1 MTRRVYGDYM
11 ALSQKTFQHI
21 QKLFVLGL
29 PIVGSNLAM
38 MLIGVTDIVMV
49 GWHSVE
55 ELAALILATTLF
67 FNIFIL
73 GSGVAFAV
81 MPMVSSAAAVGDDT
95 TVRRSTRMAL
105 WLSVIYGI
113 FALPIFYMSEII
125 FLALGQQPELAEYA
139 ADYMWILAP
148 AIIPSLW
155 ANVMRS
161 YLSAMEF
168 TKIIMLITCGVAI
181 LNVGFNHVLIF
192 GNYGF
197 PELGIQGA
205 AIASLL
211 VNILMAIIT
220 SIYAVYILPQHD
232 LFARFYRPDWGA
244 LIKVFKLGAPIGLSI
259 LAETG
264 LFSAASVMMGWIGV
278 IALASHG
285 IALQLASL
293 TFMAHLGLSH
303 AVTIRMGNAAGRKD
317 RYAMTEVTIAGAVIS
332 VCWSLLTIILFV
344 GFGAQLISLFLDAD
358 EAARDAIIAYG
369 IVLLWIAAL
378 FQLVDGGQVLA
389 IGLLRGV
396 QDTAIPMV
404 ITVIGYWG
412 VGVPIAY
419 FLGFYTPLAGSG
431 IWLGL
436 VAGLSFAAIGLSVRF
451 RRYLAN
457 YDAATA

>member
-1 MTRRVYGDYM
+1 MTISHS
-11 ALSQKTFQHI
+11 LI
-21 QKLFVLGL
+21 QNIRKLFALGL

-73 GSGVAFAV
+73 GSGVAFAL

-95 TVRRSTRMAL
+95 TVRRSTRMSL
-105 WLSVIYGI
+105 WLSMIYGVMS
-113 FALPIFYMSEII
+113 LPIFYMSEGI
-125 FLALGQQPELAEYA
+125 FLALGQQAELAAYA

-148 AIIPSLW
+148 AIIPALW

-161 YLSAMEF
+161 YLAAMEF
-168 TKIIMLITCGVAI
+168 TKVIMFITAGVAV
-181 LNVGFNHVLIF
+181 LNIGFNHVLIF

-211 VNILMAIIT
+211 VNILTAVIT
-220 SIYAVYILPQHD
+220 SIYAIVILPQHT
-232 LFARFYRPDWGA
+232 LFARFYRADWPA
-244 LIKVFKLGAPIGLSI
+244 LVKVFKLGMPIGLSM

-278 IALASHG
+278 IALAAHG

-303 AVTIRMGNAAGRKD
+303 AVTIRIGNAAGRQD
-317 RYAMTEVTIAGAVIS
+317 RDAMVDVTKAGVWIS
-332 VCWSLLTIILFV
+332 VLWSFFTIILFV
-344 GFGAQLISLFLDAD
+344 GLGPNLVSLFLDAD

-369 IVLLWIAAL
+369 VVLLWIAAL

-389 IGLLRGV
+389 IGLLRGI
-396 QDTAIPMV
+396 QDTAGPMV
-404 ITVIGYWG
+404 ITVFGYWG
-412 VGVPIAY
+412 VGIPTAY
-419 FLGFYTPLAGSG
+419 LLGFHTQLAGSG

-436 VAGLSFAAIGLSVRF
+436 VAGLSFAAIGLSMRF
-451 RRYLAN
+451 RGFLAT
-457 YDAATA
+457 YEAKP

>member
-1 MTRRVYGDYM
+1 MTISRS
-11 ALSQKTFQHI
+11 LI
-21 QKLFVLGL
+21 QNIRKLFALGL

-73 GSGVAFAV
+73 GSGVAFAL

-95 TVRRSTRMAL
+95 TVRRSTRMSL
-105 WLSVIYGI
+105 WLSMIYGVMS
-113 FALPIFYMSEII
+113 LPIFYMSEGI
-125 FLALGQQPELAEYA
+125 FLALGQQAELAAYA

-148 AIIPSLW
+148 AIIPALW

-161 YLSAMEF
+161 YLAAMEF
-168 TKIIMLITCGVAI
+168 TKVIMFITAGVAV
-181 LNVGFNHVLIF
+181 LNIGFNHVLIF

-211 VNILMAIIT
+211 VNILTAIIT
-220 SIYAVYILPQHD
+220 SIYAVMILPQHT
-232 LFARFYRPDWGA
+232 LFARFYRADWPA
-244 LIKVFKLGAPIGLSI
+244 LVKVFKLGMPIGLSM

-278 IALASHG
+278 IALAAHG

-303 AVTIRMGNAAGRKD
+303 AVTIRIGNAAGRQD
-317 RYAMTEVTIAGAVIS
+317 RDAMVDVTKAGVWIS
-332 VCWSLLTIILFV
+332 VLWSFFTIILFV
-344 GFGAQLISLFLDAD
+344 GLGPNLVSLFLDAD

-369 IVLLWIAAL
+369 VVLLWIAAL

-389 IGLLRGV
+389 IGLLRGI
-396 QDTAIPMV
+396 QDTAGPMV
-404 ITVIGYWG
+404 ITVFGYWG
-412 VGVPIAY
+412 VGIPTAY
-419 FLGFYTPLAGSG
+419 LLGFHTQLAGSG

-436 VAGLSFAAIGLSVRF
+436 VAGLSFAGIGLSMRF
-451 RRYLAN
+451 RGFLAT
-457 YDAATA
+457 YEAKP

>member
-1 MTRRVYGDYM
+1 MTISRS
-11 ALSQKTFQHI
+11 LI
-21 QKLFVLGL
+21 QNIRKLFSLGL

-55 ELAALILATTLF
+55 ELAALILAATLF

-73 GSGVAFAV
+73 GSGVAFAL

-95 TVRRSTRMAL
+95 TVRRSTRMSL
-105 WLSVIYGI
+105 WLSMIYGVMS
-113 FALPIFYMSEII
+113 LPIFYMSEGI
-125 FLALGQQPELAEYA
+125 FLALGQQAELAAYA

-148 AIIPSLW
+148 AIIPALW

-161 YLSAMEF
+161 YLAAMEF
-168 TKIIMLITCGVAI
+168 TKVIMFITAGVAV
-181 LNVGFNHVLIF
+181 LNIGFNHVLIF

-211 VNILMAIIT
+211 VNILTAVIT
-220 SIYAVYILPQHD
+220 SIYAIVILPQHT
-232 LFARFYRPDWGA
+232 LFARFYRADWPA
-244 LIKVFKLGAPIGLSI
+244 LVKVFKLGMPIGLSM

-278 IALASHG
+278 IALAAHG

-303 AVTIRMGNAAGRKD
+303 AVTIRIGNAAGRQD
-317 RYAMTEVTIAGAVIS
+317 RDAMVDVTKAGVWIS
-332 VCWSLLTIILFV
+332 VLWSFFTIILFV
-344 GFGAQLISLFLDAD
+344 GLGPSLVSLFLDAD

-369 IVLLWIAAL
+369 VVLLWIAAL

-389 IGLLRGV
+389 IGLLRGI
-396 QDTAIPMV
+396 QDTAGPMV
-404 ITVIGYWG
+404 ITVFGYWG
-412 VGVPIAY
+412 VGIPTAY
-419 FLGFYTPLAGSG
+419 LLGFHTQLAGSG

-436 VAGLSFAAIGLSVRF
+436 VAGLSFAAIGLSMRF
-451 RRYLAN
+451 RGFLAT
-457 YDAATA
+457 YEAKP

>member
-1 MTRRVYGDYM
+1 MTISHS
-11 ALSQKTFQHI
+11 LI
-21 QKLFVLGL
+21 QNIRKLFALGL

-73 GSGVAFAV
+73 GSGVAFAL

-95 TVRRSTRMAL
+95 TVRRSTRMSL
-105 WLSVIYGI
+105 WLSMIYGVMS
-113 FALPIFYMSEII
+113 LPIFYMSEGI
-125 FLALGQQPELAEYA
+125 FLALGQQAELAAYA

-148 AIIPSLW
+148 AIIPALW

-161 YLSAMEF
+161 YLAAMEF
-168 TKIIMLITCGVAI
+168 TKVIMFITAGVAV
-181 LNVGFNHVLIF
+181 LNIGFNHVLIF

-211 VNILMAIIT
+211 VNILTAVIT
-220 SIYAVYILPQHD
+220 SIYAVMILPQHT
-232 LFARFYRPDWGA
+232 LFARFYRADWPA
-244 LIKVFKLGAPIGLSI
+244 LVKVFKLGMPIGLSM

-278 IALASHG
+278 IALAAHG

-303 AVTIRMGNAAGRKD
+303 AVTIRIGNAAGRQD
-317 RYAMTEVTIAGAVIS
+317 RDAMVDVTKAGVWIS
-332 VCWSLLTIILFV
+332 VLWSFFTIILFV
-344 GFGAQLISLFLDAD
+344 GLGPNLVSLFLDAD

-369 IVLLWIAAL
+369 VVLLWIAAL

-389 IGLLRGV
+389 IGLLRGI
-396 QDTAIPMV
+396 QDTAGPMV
-404 ITVIGYWG
+404 ITVFGYWG
-412 VGVPIAY
+412 VGIPTAY
-419 FLGFYTPLAGSG
+419 LLGFHTQLAGSG

-436 VAGLSFAAIGLSVRF
+436 VAGLSFAAIGLSMRF
-451 RRYLAN
+451 RGFLAT
-457 YDAATA
+457 YEAKP

>member
-1 MTRRVYGDYM
+1 M
-11 ALSQKTFQHI
+11 ALSQKTFQNI

-105 WLSVIYGI
+105 WLSVVYGL
-113 FALPIFYMSEII
+113 FALPMFYMSETI
-125 FLALGQQPELAEYA
+125 FLALGQQPELARHA
-139 ADYMWILAP
+139 ADYIWILAP
-148 AIIPSLW
+148 AIIPSLL

-168 TKIIMLITCGVAI
+168 TKVIMLITCGIAI

-211 VNILMAIIT
+211 VNFLMAIIT
-220 SIYAVYILPQHD
+220 SIYAVHILPQHA

-278 IALASHG
+278 IALAAHG

-293 TFMAHLGLSH
+293 TFMAHLGLSS
-303 AVTIRMGNAAGRKD
+303 AVTIRMGNAEGRKD
-317 RYAMTEVTIAGAVIS
+317 RSAMLDVTKAGAVIS

-369 IVLLWIAAL
+369 IILLWIAAL

-412 VGVPIAY
+412 VGVPVAY

-436 VAGLSFAAIGLSVRF
+436 VAGLSFAAVGLSVRF

-457 YDAATA
+457 YDAATV

>member
-1 MTRRVYGDYM
+1 
-11 ALSQKTFQHI
+11 
-21 QKLFVLGL
+21 
-29 PIVGSNLAM
+29 
-38 MLIGVTDIVMV
+38 
-49 GWHSVE
+49 
-55 ELAALILATTLF
+55 
-67 FNIFIL
+67 
-73 GSGVAFAV
+73 
-81 MPMVSSAAAVGDDT
+81 
-95 TVRRSTRMAL
+95 
-105 WLSVIYGI
+105 
-113 FALPIFYMSEII
+113 MSEII

-278 IALASHG
+278 IALAAHG

-317 RYAMTEVTIAGAVIS
+317 RSAMTEVTKAGAVIS

>member
-1 MTRRVYGDYM
+1 MTISRS
-11 ALSQKTFQHI
+11 LI
-21 QKLFVLGL
+21 QNIRKLFALGL

-73 GSGVAFAV
+73 GSGVAFAL

-95 TVRRSTRMAL
+95 TVRRSTRMSL
-105 WLSVIYGI
+105 WLSMIYGVMS
-113 FALPIFYMSEII
+113 LPIFYMSEGI
-125 FLALGQQPELAEYA
+125 FLALGQQAELAAYA

-148 AIIPSLW
+148 AIIPALW
-155 ANVMRS
+155 ANVIRS
-161 YLSAMEF
+161 YLAAMEF
-168 TKIIMLITCGVAI
+168 TKVIMFITAGVAV
-181 LNVGFNHVLIF
+181 LNIGFNHVLIF

-211 VNILMAIIT
+211 VNILTAVIT
-220 SIYAVYILPQHD
+220 SIYAIVILPQHT
-232 LFARFYRPDWGA
+232 LFARFYRADWPA
-244 LIKVFKLGAPIGLSI
+244 LVKVFKLGMPIGLSM

-278 IALASHG
+278 IALAAHG

-303 AVTIRMGNAAGRKD
+303 AVTIRIGNAAGRQD
-317 RYAMTEVTIAGAVIS
+317 RDAMVDVTKAGVWIS
-332 VCWSLLTIILFV
+332 VLWSFFTIILFV
-344 GFGAQLISLFLDAD
+344 GLGPNLVSLFLDAD

-369 IVLLWIAAL
+369 VVLLWIAAL

-389 IGLLRGV
+389 IGLLRGI
-396 QDTAIPMV
+396 QDTAGPMV
-404 ITVIGYWG
+404 ITVFGYWG
-412 VGVPIAY
+412 VGIPTAY
-419 FLGFYTPLAGSG
+419 LLGFHTQLAGSG

-436 VAGLSFAAIGLSVRF
+436 VAGLSFAAIGLSMRF
-451 RRYLAN
+451 RGFLAT
-457 YDAATA
+457 YEAKP

>member
-1 MTRRVYGDYM
+1 MTISRS
-11 ALSQKTFQHI
+11 LI
-21 QKLFVLGL
+21 QNIRKLFALGL

-73 GSGVAFAV
+73 GSGVAFAL

-95 TVRRSTRMAL
+95 TVRRSTRMSL
-105 WLSVIYGI
+105 WLSMIYGVMS
-113 FALPIFYMSEII
+113 LPIFYMSEGI
-125 FLALGQQPELAEYA
+125 FLALGQQAELAAYA

-148 AIIPSLW
+148 AIIPALW

-161 YLSAMEF
+161 YLAAMEF
-168 TKIIMLITCGVAI
+168 TKVIMFITAGVAV
-181 LNVGFNHVLIF
+181 LNIGFNHVLIF

-211 VNILMAIIT
+211 VNILTAVIT
-220 SIYAVYILPQHD
+220 SIYAVMILPQHT
-232 LFARFYRPDWGA
+232 LFARFYRADRPA
-244 LIKVFKLGAPIGLSI
+244 LVKVFKLGMPIGLSM

-278 IALASHG
+278 IALAAHG

-303 AVTIRMGNAAGRKD
+303 AVTIRIGNAAGRQD
-317 RYAMTEVTIAGAVIS
+317 RDAMVDVTKAGVWIS
-332 VCWSLLTIILFV
+332 VLWSFFTIILFV
-344 GFGAQLISLFLDAD
+344 GLGPNLVSLFLDAD

-369 IVLLWIAAL
+369 VVLLWIAAL

-389 IGLLRGV
+389 IGLLRGI
-396 QDTAIPMV
+396 QDTAGPMV
-404 ITVIGYWG
+404 ITVFGYWG
-412 VGVPIAY
+412 VGIPTAY
-419 FLGFYTPLAGSG
+419 LLGFHTQLAGSG

-436 VAGLSFAAIGLSVRF
+436 VAGLSFAAIGLSMRF
-451 RRYLAN
+451 RGFLAT
-457 YDAATA
+457 YEAKP

>member
-1 MTRRVYGDYM
+1 MTRRVYGVYM
-11 ALSQKTFQHI
+11 ALSQMTFQNI
-21 QKLFVLGL
+21 QKLIVLGL

-55 ELAALILATTLF
+55 ELAALILATTLL

-81 MPMVSSAAAVGDDT
+81 MPMVSSAAAVEDDT

-113 FALPIFYMSEII
+113 CALPIFYMSEAI
-125 FLALGQQPELAEYA
+125 FLGLGQQPELARHA

-168 TKIIMLITCGVAI
+168 TKVIMLITCGVAI

-197 PELGIQGA
+197 PELGIRGA

-220 SIYAVYILPQHD
+220 SIYAVYILPQHA

-244 LIKVFKLGAPIGLSI
+244 MVKVFKLGAPIGLSI

-278 IALASHG
+278 IALAAHG

-293 TFMAHLGLSH
+293 TFMAHLGLSS

-317 RYAMTEVTIAGAVIS
+317 RSAMIEVTKAGAVIS

-358 EAARDAIIAYG
+358 EAARDSIIAYG

-396 QDTAIPMV
+396 QDTAVPMV

-436 VAGLSFAAIGLSVRF
+436 VAGLSFAAVGLSVRF
-451 RRYLAN
+451 RRYLTN
-457 YDAATA
+457 YDAAAA

>member
-1 MTRRVYGDYM
+1 M
-11 ALSQKTFQHI
+11 ALSQKTFQHM

-278 IALASHG
+278 IALAAHG

-317 RYAMTEVTIAGAVIS
+317 RSAMTE

>member
-1 MTRRVYGDYM
+1 MTISRS
-11 ALSQKTFQHI
+11 LI
-21 QKLFVLGL
+21 QNIRKLFALGL

-38 MLIGVTDIVMV
+38 MMIGVTDIVMV

-73 GSGVAFAV
+73 GSGVAFAL

-95 TVRRSTRMAL
+95 TVRRSTRMSL
-105 WLSVIYGI
+105 WLSVIYGVMS
-113 FALPIFYMSEII
+113 LPIFYMSEGI
-125 FLALGQQPELAEYA
+125 FLALGQQAELAAYA

-148 AIIPSLW
+148 AIIPALW

-161 YLSAMEF
+161 YLAAMEF
-168 TKIIMLITCGVAI
+168 TKVIMFITAGVAV
-181 LNVGFNHVLIF
+181 LNIGFNHVLIF

-211 VNILMAIIT
+211 VNILTAVIT
-220 SIYAVYILPQHD
+220 SIYAIVILPQHT
-232 LFARFYRPDWGA
+232 LFARFYRADWPA
-244 LIKVFKLGAPIGLSI
+244 LVKVFKLGMPIGLSM

-278 IALASHG
+278 IALAAHG

-303 AVTIRMGNAAGRKD
+303 AVTIRIGNAAGRQD
-317 RYAMTEVTIAGAVIS
+317 RDAMVDVTKAGVWIS
-332 VCWSLLTIILFV
+332 VLWSFFTIILFV
-344 GFGAQLISLFLDAD
+344 GLGPNLVSLFLDAD

-369 IVLLWIAAL
+369 VVLLWIAAL

-389 IGLLRGV
+389 IGLLRGI
-396 QDTAIPMV
+396 QDTAGPMV
-404 ITVIGYWG
+404 ITVFGYWG
-412 VGVPIAY
+412 VGIPTAY
-419 FLGFYTPLAGSG
+419 LLGFHTQLAGSG

-436 VAGLSFAAIGLSVRF
+436 VAGLSFAAIGLSMRF
-451 RRYLAN
+451 RGFLAT
-457 YDAATA
+457 YEAKP

>member
-1 MTRRVYGDYM
+1 MTRRVYVDHM
-11 ALSQKTFQHI
+11 APSQMKFQNI
-21 QKLFVLGL
+21 QKLCVLGL

-81 MPMVSSAAAVGDDT
+81 MPIVSSAAAVGDDT

-105 WLSVIYGI
+105 WISMIYGI
-113 FALPIFYMSEII
+113 FALPIFYMSETI
-125 FLALGQQPELAEYA
+125 LLGLGQQPELAQYA

-148 AIIPSLW
+148 AIISSLW

-211 VNILMAIIT
+211 VNFLMAVIT

-278 IALASHG
+278 IALAAHG

-317 RYAMTEVTIAGAVIS
+317 RSAMVQVTKAGAVIS

-436 VAGLSFAAIGLSVRF
+436 VAGLSFAAIGLSARF

>member
-1 MTRRVYGDYM
+1 MTISHS
-11 ALSQKTFQHI
+11 LI
-21 QKLFVLGL
+21 QNIRKLFALGL

-73 GSGVAFAV
+73 GSGVAFAL

-95 TVRRSTRMAL
+95 TVRRSTRMSL
-105 WLSVIYGI
+105 WLSMIYGVMS
-113 FALPIFYMSEII
+113 LPIFYMSEGI
-125 FLALGQQPELAEYA
+125 FLALGQQAELAAYA

-148 AIIPSLW
+148 AIIPALW

-161 YLSAMEF
+161 YLAAMEF
-168 TKIIMLITCGVAI
+168 TKVIMFITAGVAV
-181 LNVGFNHVLIF
+181 LNIGFNHVLIF

-211 VNILMAIIT
+211 VNILTAVIT
-220 SIYAVYILPQHD
+220 SIYAIVILPQHT
-232 LFARFYRPDWGA
+232 LFARFYRADRPA
-244 LIKVFKLGAPIGLSI
+244 LVKVFKLGMPIGLSM

-278 IALASHG
+278 IALAAHG

-303 AVTIRMGNAAGRKD
+303 AVTIRIGNAAGRQD
-317 RYAMTEVTIAGAVIS
+317 RDAMVDVTKAGVWIS
-332 VCWSLLTIILFV
+332 VLWSFFTIILFV
-344 GFGAQLISLFLDAD
+344 GLGPNLVSLFLDAD

-369 IVLLWIAAL
+369 VVLLWIAAL

-389 IGLLRGV
+389 IGLLRGI
-396 QDTAIPMV
+396 QDTAGPMV
-404 ITVIGYWG
+404 ITVFGYWG
-412 VGVPIAY
+412 VGIPTAY
-419 FLGFYTPLAGSG
+419 LLGFHTQLAGSG

-436 VAGLSFAAIGLSVRF
+436 VAGLSFAAIGLSMRF
-451 RRYLAN
+451 RGFLAT
-457 YDAATA
+457 YEAKP

>member
-1 MTRRVYGDYM
+1 MTISRS
-11 ALSQKTFQHI
+11 LI
-21 QKLFVLGL
+21 QNIRKLFALGL

-73 GSGVAFAV
+73 GSGVAFAL
-81 MPMVSSAAAVGDDT
+81 MPMVSNAAAVGDDT
-95 TVRRSTRMAL
+95 TVRRSTRMSL
-105 WLSVIYGI
+105 WLSMIYGVMS
-113 FALPIFYMSEII
+113 LPIFYMSEGI
-125 FLALGQQPELAEYA
+125 FLALGQQAELAAYA

-148 AIIPSLW
+148 AIIPALW

-161 YLSAMEF
+161 YLAAMEF
-168 TKIIMLITCGVAI
+168 TKVIMFITAGVAV
-181 LNVGFNHVLIF
+181 LNIGFNHVLIF

-211 VNILMAIIT
+211 VNILTAVIT
-220 SIYAVYILPQHD
+220 SIYSVMILPQHT
-232 LFARFYRPDWGA
+232 LFARFYRADWPA
-244 LIKVFKLGAPIGLSI
+244 LVKVFKLGMPIGLSM

-278 IALASHG
+278 IALAAHG

-303 AVTIRMGNAAGRKD
+303 AVTIRIGNAAGRQD
-317 RYAMTEVTIAGAVIS
+317 RDAMVDVTKAGVWIS
-332 VCWSLLTIILFV
+332 VLWSFFTIILFV
-344 GFGAQLISLFLDAD
+344 GLGPNLVSLFLDAD

-369 IVLLWIAAL
+369 VVLLWIAAL

-389 IGLLRGV
+389 IGLLRGI
-396 QDTAIPMV
+396 QDTAGPMV
-404 ITVIGYWG
+404 ITVFGYWG
-412 VGVPIAY
+412 VGIPTAY
-419 FLGFYTPLAGSG
+419 LLGIHTQLAGSG

-436 VAGLSFAAIGLSVRF
+436 VAGLSFAAIGLSMRF
-451 RRYLAN
+451 RGFLAT
-457 YDAATA
+457 YEAKP

>member
-1 MTRRVYGDYM
+1 MTISHS
-11 ALSQKTFQHI
+11 LI
-21 QKLFVLGL
+21 QNIRKLFALGL

-73 GSGVAFAV
+73 GSGVAFAL

-95 TVRRSTRMAL
+95 TVRRSTRMSL
-105 WLSVIYGI
+105 WLSMIYGVMS
-113 FALPIFYMSEII
+113 LPIFYMSEGI
-125 FLALGQQPELAEYA
+125 FLALGQQAELAAYA

-148 AIIPSLW
+148 AIIPALW

-161 YLSAMEF
+161 YLAAIEF
-168 TKIIMLITCGVAI
+168 TKVIMFITAGVAV
-181 LNVGFNHVLIF
+181 LNIGFNHVLIF

-211 VNILMAIIT
+211 VNILTAVIT
-220 SIYAVYILPQHD
+220 SIYAIVILPQHT
-232 LFARFYRPDWGA
+232 LFARFYRADRPA
-244 LIKVFKLGAPIGLSI
+244 LVKVFKLGMPIGLSM

-278 IALASHG
+278 IALAAHG

-303 AVTIRMGNAAGRKD
+303 AVTIRIGNAAGRQD
-317 RYAMTEVTIAGAVIS
+317 RDAMVDVTKAGVWIS
-332 VCWSLLTIILFV
+332 VLWSFFTIILFV
-344 GFGAQLISLFLDAD
+344 GLGPNLVSLFLDAD

-369 IVLLWIAAL
+369 VVLLWIAAL

-389 IGLLRGV
+389 IGLLRGI
-396 QDTAIPMV
+396 QDTAGPMV
-404 ITVIGYWG
+404 ITVFGYWG
-412 VGVPIAY
+412 VGIPTAY
-419 FLGFYTPLAGSG
+419 LLGFHTQLAGSG

-436 VAGLSFAAIGLSVRF
+436 VAGLSFAAIGLSMRF
-451 RRYLAN
+451 RGFLAT
-457 YDAATA
+457 YEAKP

>member
-1 MTRRVYGDYM
+1 MTISRS
-11 ALSQKTFQHI
+11 LI
-21 QKLFVLGL
+21 QNIRKLFALGL

-73 GSGVAFAV
+73 GSGVAFAL

-95 TVRRSTRMAL
+95 TVRRSTRMSL
-105 WLSVIYGI
+105 WLSMIYGVMS
-113 FALPIFYMSEII
+113 LPIFYMSEGI
-125 FLALGQQPELAEYA
+125 FLALGQQAELAAYA

-148 AIIPSLW
+148 AIIPALW

-161 YLSAMEF
+161 YLAAMEF
-168 TKIIMLITCGVAI
+168 TKVIMFITAGVAV
-181 LNVGFNHVLIF
+181 LNIGFNHVLIF

-211 VNILMAIIT
+211 VNILTAVIT
-220 SIYAVYILPQHD
+220 SIYAVIILPQHT
-232 LFARFYRPDWGA
+232 LFARFYRADWPA
-244 LIKVFKLGAPIGLSI
+244 LVKVFKLGMPIGLSM

-278 IALASHG
+278 IALAAHG

-303 AVTIRMGNAAGRKD
+303 AVTIRIGNAAGRQD
-317 RYAMTEVTIAGAVIS
+317 RDAMVDVTKAGVWIS
-332 VCWSLLTIILFV
+332 VLWSFFTIILFV
-344 GFGAQLISLFLDAD
+344 GLGPNLVSLFLDAD

-369 IVLLWIAAL
+369 VVLLWIAAL

-389 IGLLRGV
+389 IGLLRGI
-396 QDTAIPMV
+396 QDTAGPMV
-404 ITVIGYWG
+404 ITVFGYWG
-412 VGVPIAY
+412 VGIPTAY
-419 FLGFYTPLAGSG
+419 LLGFHTQLAGSG

-436 VAGLSFAAIGLSVRF
+436 VAGLSFAAIGLSMRF
-451 RRYLAN
+451 RGFLAT
-457 YDAATA
+457 YEAKP

>member
-1 MTRRVYGDYM
+1 M
-11 ALSQKTFQHI
+11 ALSQITLQNI

-113 FALPIFYMSEII
+113 FALPIFYISETI
-125 FLALGQQPELAEYA
+125 FLGLGQQPELARHA

-168 TKIIMLITCGVAI
+168 TKVIMLITCGVAI
-181 LNVGFNHVLIF
+181 LNMGFNHVLIF

-197 PELGIQGA
+197 PEMGIQGA

-211 VNILMAIIT
+211 VNFLMAIIT
-220 SIYAVYILPQHD
+220 SIYAVYILPQHA

-278 IALASHG
+278 VALAAHG

-303 AVTIRMGNAAGRKD
+303 AVTIRMGTAAGRKD
-317 RYAMTEVTIAGAVIS
+317 RSSMIEVTKAGAVIS

-344 GFGAQLISLFLDAD
+344 GFGAQLISLFLDTD

>member
-1 MTRRVYGDYM
+1 MMRRVYGDYM
-11 ALSQKTFQHI
+11 ALSQITLQNI

-105 WLSVIYGI
+105 WLSVVYGI
-113 FALPIFYMSEII
+113 FALPMFYMSETI
-125 FLALGQQPELAEYA
+125 FLRLGQQPELAQYA

-168 TKIIMLITCGVAI
+168 TKVIMLITCGVAI

-211 VNILMAIIT
+211 ANFLMAIIT
-220 SIYAVYILPQHD
+220 SIYAVYILPQHN

-278 IALASHG
+278 IALAAHG

-293 TFMAHLGLSH
+293 TFMAHLGLSS

-317 RYAMTEVTIAGAVIS
+317 RSAMTEVTKAGAVIS

-412 VGVPIAY
+412 MGVPIAY
-419 FLGFYTPLAGSG
+419 FLGFYTSLSGSG

>member
-1 MTRRVYGDYM
+1 MTISRS
-11 ALSQKTFQHI
+11 LI
-21 QKLFVLGL
+21 QNIRKLFSLGL

-73 GSGVAFAV
+73 GSGVAFAL

-95 TVRRSTRMAL
+95 TVRRSTRMSL
-105 WLSVIYGI
+105 WLSMIYGVMS
-113 FALPIFYMSEII
+113 LPIFYMSEGI
-125 FLALGQQPELAEYA
+125 FLALGQQAELAAYA

-148 AIIPSLW
+148 AIIPALW

-161 YLSAMEF
+161 YLAAMEF
-168 TKIIMLITCGVAI
+168 TKVIMFITAGVAV
-181 LNVGFNHVLIF
+181 LNIGFNHVLIF

-211 VNILMAIIT
+211 VNILTAVIT
-220 SIYAVYILPQHD
+220 SIYAIVILPQHT
-232 LFARFYRPDWGA
+232 LFARFYRADWPA
-244 LIKVFKLGAPIGLSI
+244 LVKVFKLGMPIGLSM

-278 IALASHG
+278 IALAAHG

-303 AVTIRMGNAAGRKD
+303 AVTIRIGNAAGRQD
-317 RYAMTEVTIAGAVIS
+317 RDAMVDVTKAGVWIS
-332 VCWSLLTIILFV
+332 VLWSFFTIILFV
-344 GFGAQLISLFLDAD
+344 GLGPSLVSLFLDAD

-369 IVLLWIAAL
+369 VVLLWIAAL

-389 IGLLRGV
+389 IGLLRGI
-396 QDTAIPMV
+396 QDTAGPMV
-404 ITVIGYWG
+404 ITVFGYWG
-412 VGVPIAY
+412 VGIPTAY
-419 FLGFYTPLAGSG
+419 LLGFHTQLAGSG

-436 VAGLSFAAIGLSVRF
+436 VAGLSFAAIGLSMRF
-451 RRYLAN
+451 RGFLAT
-457 YDAATA
+457 YEAKP

>member
-1 MTRRVYGDYM
+1 MTISRS
-11 ALSQKTFQHI
+11 LI
-21 QKLFVLGL
+21 QNIRKLFALGL

-73 GSGVAFAV
+73 GSGVAFAL

-95 TVRRSTRMAL
+95 TVRRSTRMSL
-105 WLSVIYGI
+105 WLSMIYGVMS
-113 FALPIFYMSEII
+113 LPIFYMSEGI
-125 FLALGQQPELAEYA
+125 FLALGQQAELAAYA

-148 AIIPSLW
+148 AIIPALW

-161 YLSAMEF
+161 YLAAMEF
-168 TKIIMLITCGVAI
+168 TKVIMFITAGVAV
-181 LNVGFNHVLIF
+181 LNIGFNHVLIF

-211 VNILMAIIT
+211 VNILTAVIT
-220 SIYAVYILPQHD
+220 SIYAIVILPQHT
-232 LFARFYRPDWGA
+232 LFARFYRADRPA
-244 LIKVFKLGAPIGLSI
+244 LVKVFKLGMPIGLSM

-278 IALASHG
+278 IALAAHG

-303 AVTIRMGNAAGRKD
+303 AVTIRIGNAAGRQD
-317 RYAMTEVTIAGAVIS
+317 RDAMVDVTKAGVWIS
-332 VCWSLLTIILFV
+332 VLWSFFTIILFV
-344 GFGAQLISLFLDAD
+344 GLGPNLVSLFLDAD

-369 IVLLWIAAL
+369 VVLLWIAAL

-389 IGLLRGV
+389 IGLLRGI
-396 QDTAIPMV
+396 QDTAGPMV
-404 ITVIGYWG
+404 ITVFGYWG
-412 VGVPIAY
+412 VGIPTAY
-419 FLGFYTPLAGSG
+419 LLGFHTQLAGSG

-436 VAGLSFAAIGLSVRF
+436 VAGLSFAAIGLSMRF
-451 RRYLAN
+451 RGFLAT
-457 YDAATA
+457 YEAKP

>member
-1 MTRRVYGDYM
+1 M
-11 ALSQKTFQHI
+11 AISQTTFQNIH
-21 QKLFVLGL
+21 KLFVLGL

-73 GSGVAFAV
+73 GSGAAFAL
-81 MPMVSSAAAVGDDT
+81 MPMVSSAAAIEDDT

-105 WLSVIYGI
+105 WISVIYGI
-113 FALPIFYMSEII
+113 CALPIFFMSEWI
-125 FLALGQQPELAEYA
+125 FLGLGQQPDLARYA

-161 YLSAMEF
+161 YLAAMEF
-168 TKIIMLITCGVAI
+168 TKVIMLITCGIAV

-197 PELGIQGA
+197 PELGIKGA

-211 VNILMAIIT
+211 VNVLMAIVT
-220 SIYAVYILPQHD
+220 TLYAVYILPQHD
-232 LFARFYRPDWGA
+232 LFARFYRADWGA
-244 LIKVFKLGAPIGLSI
+244 MAKVFKLGAPIGLSI

-278 IALASHG
+278 VALAAHG

-303 AVTIRMGNAAGRKD
+303 AVTIRTGNAAGRKD
-317 RYAMTEVTIAGAVIS
+317 LAAMVEVTKAGAVIS
-332 VCWSLLTIILFV
+332 VFWSLLTMLLFV

-358 EAARDAIIAYG
+358 EAARDAIITYG

-412 VGVPIAY
+412 VGVPTAY
-419 FLGFYTPLAGSG
+419 LLGFYTPLAGSG

-457 YDAATA
+457 YDVATA

>member
-1 MTRRVYGDYM
+1 MTISRS
-11 ALSQKTFQHI
+11 LI
-21 QKLFVLGL
+21 QNIRKLFALGL

-73 GSGVAFAV
+73 GSGVAFAL

-95 TVRRSTRMAL
+95 TVRRSTRMSL
-105 WLSVIYGI
+105 WISMIYGVLS
-113 FALPIFYMSEII
+113 LPIFYMSEGI
-125 FLALGQQPELAEYA
+125 FLALGQQAELAAYA

-148 AIIPSLW
+148 AIIPALW

-161 YLSAMEF
+161 YLAAMEF
-168 TKIIMLITCGVAI
+168 TKVIMFITAGVAV
-181 LNVGFNHVLIF
+181 LNIGFNHVLIF

-211 VNILMAIIT
+211 VNILTAVIT
-220 SIYAVYILPQHD
+220 SIYAIVILPQHT
-232 LFARFYRPDWGA
+232 LFARFYRADWPA
-244 LIKVFKLGAPIGLSI
+244 LVKVFKLGMPIGLSM

-278 IALASHG
+278 IALAAHG

-303 AVTIRMGNAAGRKD
+303 AVTIRIGNAAGRQD
-317 RYAMTEVTIAGAVIS
+317 RDAMVDVTKAGVWIS
-332 VCWSLLTIILFV
+332 VLWSFFTIILFV
-344 GFGAQLISLFLDAD
+344 GLGPNLVSLFLDAD

-369 IVLLWIAAL
+369 VVLLWIAAL

-389 IGLLRGV
+389 IGLLRGI
-396 QDTAIPMV
+396 QDTAGPMV
-404 ITVIGYWG
+404 ITVFGYWG
-412 VGVPIAY
+412 VGIPTAY
-419 FLGFYTPLAGSG
+419 LLGFHTQLAGSG

-436 VAGLSFAAIGLSVRF
+436 VAGLSFAAIGLSMRF
-451 RRYLAN
+451 RGFLAT
-457 YDAATA
+457 YEAKP

>member
-1 MTRRVYGDYM
+1 
-11 ALSQKTFQHI
+11 
-21 QKLFVLGL
+21 
-29 PIVGSNLAM
+29 
-38 MLIGVTDIVMV
+38 
-49 GWHSVE
+49 
-55 ELAALILATTLF
+55 
-67 FNIFIL
+67 
-73 GSGVAFAV
+73 
-81 MPMVSSAAAVGDDT
+81 
-95 TVRRSTRMAL
+95 
-105 WLSVIYGI
+105 
-113 FALPIFYMSEII
+113 
-125 FLALGQQPELAEYA
+125 
-139 ADYMWILAP
+139 
-148 AIIPSLW
+148 
-155 ANVMRS
+155 
-161 YLSAMEF
+161 
-168 TKIIMLITCGVAI
+168 MLITCGVAI

-192 GNYGF
+192 GNYGV

-211 VNILMAIIT
+211 VNFLMAIIT
-220 SIYAVYILPQHD
+220 SIYAVSILPQHD

-244 LIKVFKLGAPIGLSI
+244 LMKVFKLGAPIGLSI

-278 IALASHG
+278 IALAAHG

-303 AVTIRMGNAAGRKD
+303 AVTIRRGNAAGRKD
-317 RYAMTEVTIAGAVIS
+317 WSAMVQVTKAGAVIS

-358 EAARDAIIAYG
+358 EAAREAIIAYG
-369 IVLLWIAAL
+369 VVLLWIAAL

-436 VAGLSFAAIGLSVRF
+436 VAGLSFAAIGLSERF

>member
-1 MTRRVYGDYM
+1 MTISHS
-11 ALSQKTFQHI
+11 LI
-21 QKLFVLGL
+21 QNIRKLFALGL

-73 GSGVAFAV
+73 GSGVAFAL

-95 TVRRSTRMAL
+95 TVRRSTRMSL
-105 WLSVIYGI
+105 WLSMIYGVMS
-113 FALPIFYMSEII
+113 LPIFYMSEGI
-125 FLALGQQPELAEYA
+125 FLALGQQAKLAAYA

-148 AIIPSLW
+148 AIIPALW

-161 YLSAMEF
+161 YLAAMEF
-168 TKIIMLITCGVAI
+168 TKVIMFITAGVAV
-181 LNVGFNHVLIF
+181 LNIGFNHVLIF

-211 VNILMAIIT
+211 VNILTAVIT
-220 SIYAVYILPQHD
+220 SIYAIVILPQHT
-232 LFARFYRPDWGA
+232 LFARFYRADWPA
-244 LIKVFKLGAPIGLSI
+244 LVKVFKLGMPIGLSM

-278 IALASHG
+278 IALAAHG

-303 AVTIRMGNAAGRKD
+303 AVTIRIGNAAGRQD
-317 RYAMTEVTIAGAVIS
+317 RDAMVDVTKAGVWIS
-332 VCWSLLTIILFV
+332 VLWSFFTIILFV
-344 GFGAQLISLFLDAD
+344 GLGPNLVSLFLDAD

-369 IVLLWIAAL
+369 VVLLWIAAL

-389 IGLLRGV
+389 IGLLRGI
-396 QDTAIPMV
+396 QDTAGPMV
-404 ITVIGYWG
+404 ITVFGYWG
-412 VGVPIAY
+412 VGIPTAY
-419 FLGFYTPLAGSG
+419 LLGFHTQLAGSG

-436 VAGLSFAAIGLSVRF
+436 VAGLSFAAIGLSMRF
-451 RRYLAN
+451 RGFLAT
-457 YDAATA
+457 YEAKP

>member
-1 MTRRVYGDYM
+1 
-11 ALSQKTFQHI
+11 
-21 QKLFVLGL
+21 
-29 PIVGSNLAM
+29 
-38 MLIGVTDIVMV
+38 
-49 GWHSVE
+49 
-55 ELAALILATTLF
+55 
-67 FNIFIL
+67 
-73 GSGVAFAV
+73 
-81 MPMVSSAAAVGDDT
+81 
-95 TVRRSTRMAL
+95 
-105 WLSVIYGI
+105 
-113 FALPIFYMSEII
+113 
-125 FLALGQQPELAEYA
+125 
-139 ADYMWILAP
+139 
-148 AIIPSLW
+148 
-155 ANVMRS
+155 
-161 YLSAMEF
+161 MEF
-168 TKIIMLITCGVAI
+168 TKVIMLITCGVAI

-211 VNILMAIIT
+211 VNFLMAIIT
-220 SIYAVYILPQHD
+220 SIYGVYILPQHD

-278 IALASHG
+278 IALAAHG

-317 RYAMTEVTIAGAVIS
+317 RSAMIEVTKAGMVIS

-369 IVLLWIAAL
+369 IALLWIAAL

-404 ITVIGYWG
+404 IHRHWV
-412 VGVPIAY
+412 
-419 FLGFYTPLAGSG
+419 LGRGRPDCLFSG
-431 IWLGL
+431 ILHAPCRQWHLAWACRGPQL
-436 VAGLSFAAIGLSVRF
+436 RRHRIIRAFSPLSCKL
-451 RRYLAN
+451 
-457 YDAATA
+457 

>member
-1 MTRRVYGDYM
+1 MTRRVYGVYM
-11 ALSQKTFQHI
+11 ALSQMTFQNI

-81 MPMVSSAAAVGDDT
+81 MPMVSSAAAVEDDT

-113 FALPIFYMSEII
+113 CALPIFYMSETI
-125 FLALGQQPELAEYA
+125 FLGLGQQPELARDA

-168 TKIIMLITCGVAI
+168 TKVIMLITCGVAI
-181 LNVGFNHVLIF
+181 LNVGFNYVLIF

-197 PELGIQGA
+197 PELGIRGA

-220 SIYAVYILPQHD
+220 SIYAVYILPQHA

-244 LIKVFKLGAPIGLSI
+244 MIKVFKLGAPIGLSI

-278 IALASHG
+278 TALAAHG
-285 IALQLASL
+285 IALQLTSL
-293 TFMAHLGLSH
+293 TFMAHLGLSS

-317 RYAMTEVTIAGAVIS
+317 RSAMIEVTKAGAVIS
-332 VCWSLLTIILFV
+332 ICWSLLTIILFV
-344 GFGAQLISLFLDAD
+344 GFGTQLISLFLDAD
-358 EAARDAIIAYG
+358 EAARGAIIAYG

-436 VAGLSFAAIGLSVRF
+436 VAGLSFAAVGLSVRF

-457 YDAATA
+457 YDAAAA

>member
-1 MTRRVYGDYM
+1 MTISRS
-11 ALSQKTFQHI
+11 LI
-21 QKLFVLGL
+21 QNIRKLFSLGL

-38 MLIGVTDIVMV
+38 MMIGVTDIVMV

-73 GSGVAFAV
+73 GSGVAFAL

-95 TVRRSTRMAL
+95 TVRRSTRMSL
-105 WLSVIYGI
+105 WLSVIYGVMS
-113 FALPIFYMSEII
+113 LPIFYMSEGI
-125 FLALGQQPELAEYA
+125 FLALGQQAELAAYA

-148 AIIPSLW
+148 AIIPALW

-161 YLSAMEF
+161 YLAAMEF
-168 TKIIMLITCGVAI
+168 TKVIMFITAGVAV
-181 LNVGFNHVLIF
+181 LNIGFNHVLIF

-211 VNILMAIIT
+211 VNILTAVIT
-220 SIYAVYILPQHD
+220 SIYAIVILPQHT
-232 LFARFYRPDWGA
+232 LFARFYRADWPA
-244 LIKVFKLGAPIGLSI
+244 LVKVFKLGMPIGLSM

-278 IALASHG
+278 IALAAHG

-303 AVTIRMGNAAGRKD
+303 AVTIRIGNAAGRQD
-317 RYAMTEVTIAGAVIS
+317 RDAMVDVTKAGVWIS
-332 VCWSLLTIILFV
+332 VLWSFFTIILFV
-344 GFGAQLISLFLDAD
+344 GLGPNLVSLFLDAD

-369 IVLLWIAAL
+369 VVLLWIAAL

-389 IGLLRGV
+389 IGLLRGI
-396 QDTAIPMV
+396 QDTAGPMV
-404 ITVIGYWG
+404 ITVFGYWG
-412 VGVPIAY
+412 VGIPTAY
-419 FLGFYTPLAGSG
+419 LLGFHTQLAGSG

-436 VAGLSFAAIGLSVRF
+436 VAGLSFAAIGLSMRF
-451 RRYLAN
+451 RGFLAT
-457 YDAATA
+457 YEAKP

>member
-1 MTRRVYGDYM
+1 MTISRS
-11 ALSQKTFQHI
+11 LI
-21 QKLFVLGL
+21 QNIRKLFSLGL

-73 GSGVAFAV
+73 GSGVAFAL

-95 TVRRSTRMAL
+95 TVRRSTRMSL
-105 WLSVIYGI
+105 WLSMIYGVMS
-113 FALPIFYMSEII
+113 LPIFYMSEGI
-125 FLALGQQPELAEYA
+125 FLALGQQAELAAYA

-148 AIIPSLW
+148 AIIPALW

-161 YLSAMEF
+161 YLAAMEF
-168 TKIIMLITCGVAI
+168 TKVIMFITAGVAV
-181 LNVGFNHVLIF
+181 LNIGFNHVLIF

-211 VNILMAIIT
+211 VNILTAVIT
-220 SIYAVYILPQHD
+220 SIYAIVILPQHT
-232 LFARFYRPDWGA
+232 LFARFYRADWPA
-244 LIKVFKLGAPIGLSI
+244 LVKVFKLGMPIGLSM

-278 IALASHG
+278 IALAAHG

-303 AVTIRMGNAAGRKD
+303 AVTIRIGNAAGRQD
-317 RYAMTEVTIAGAVIS
+317 RDAMVDVTKAGVWIS
-332 VCWSLLTIILFV
+332 VLWSFFTIILFV
-344 GFGAQLISLFLDAD
+344 GLGPNLVSLFLDAD

-369 IVLLWIAAL
+369 VVLLWIAAL

-389 IGLLRGV
+389 IGLLRGI
-396 QDTAIPMV
+396 QDTAGPMV
-404 ITVIGYWG
+404 ITVFGYWG
-412 VGVPIAY
+412 VGIPTAY
-419 FLGFYTPLAGSG
+419 LLGFHTQLAGSG

-436 VAGLSFAAIGLSVRF
+436 VAGLSFAAIGLSMRF
-451 RRYLAN
+451 RGFLAT
-457 YDAATA
+457 YEAKP

>member
-1 MTRRVYGDYM
+1 MTISRS
-11 ALSQKTFQHI
+11 LI
-21 QKLFVLGL
+21 QNIRKLFSLGL

-38 MLIGVTDIVMV
+38 MMIGVTDIVMV

-73 GSGVAFAV
+73 GSGVAFAL

-95 TVRRSTRMAL
+95 TVRRSTRMSL
-105 WLSVIYGI
+105 WLSMIYGVLS
-113 FALPIFYMSEII
+113 LPIFYMSEGI
-125 FLALGQQPELAEYA
+125 FLALGQQAELAAYA

-148 AIIPSLW
+148 AIIPALW

-161 YLSAMEF
+161 YLAAMEF
-168 TKIIMLITCGVAI
+168 TKVIMFITAGVAV
-181 LNVGFNHVLIF
+181 LNIGFNHVLIF

-211 VNILMAIIT
+211 VNILTAVIT
-220 SIYAVYILPQHD
+220 SIYAIVILPQHT
-232 LFARFYRPDWGA
+232 LFARFYRADWPA
-244 LIKVFKLGAPIGLSI
+244 LVKVFKLGMPIGLSM

-278 IALASHG
+278 IALAAHG

-303 AVTIRMGNAAGRKD
+303 AVTIRIGNAAGRQD
-317 RYAMTEVTIAGAVIS
+317 RDAMVDVTKAGVWIS
-332 VCWSLLTIILFV
+332 VLWSFFTIILFV
-344 GFGAQLISLFLDAD
+344 GLGPNLVSLFLDAD

-369 IVLLWIAAL
+369 VVLLWIAAL

-389 IGLLRGV
+389 IGLLRGI
-396 QDTAIPMV
+396 QDTAGPMV
-404 ITVIGYWG
+404 ITVFGYWG
-412 VGVPIAY
+412 VGIPTAY
-419 FLGFYTPLAGSG
+419 LLGFHTQLAGSG

-436 VAGLSFAAIGLSVRF
+436 VAGLSFAAIGLSMRF
-451 RRYLAN
+451 RGFLAT
-457 YDAATA
+457 YEAKP

>member
-1 MTRRVYGDYM
+1 M
-11 ALSQKTFQHI
+11 ALSQMTFQNI

-73 GSGVAFAV
+73 GSGVAFAL
-81 MPMVSSAAAVGDDT
+81 MPMVSSAAAVDDDT

-113 FALPIFYMSEII
+113 CALPIFYMSDAI
-125 FLALGQQPELAEYA
+125 FLGLGQQPELARHA

-168 TKIIMLITCGVAI
+168 TKVIMLITCGVAI

-192 GNYGF
+192 GNYGL
-197 PELGIQGA
+197 PELGIRGA

-220 SIYAVYILPQHD
+220 SIYAVYILPQHA

-244 LIKVFKLGAPIGLSI
+244 MIKVFKLGAPIGLSI

-278 IALASHG
+278 IALAAHG

-293 TFMAHLGLSH
+293 TFMAHLGLS
-303 AVTIRMGNAAGRKD
+303 
-317 RYAMTEVTIAGAVIS
+317 
-332 VCWSLLTIILFV
+332 
-344 GFGAQLISLFLDAD
+344 AQLQFAWEMQRD
-358 EAARDAIIAYG
+358 EK
-369 IVLLWIAAL
+369 
-378 FQLVDGGQVLA
+378 
-389 IGLLRGV
+389 IGLL
-396 QDTAIPMV
+396 
-404 ITVIGYWG
+404 
-412 VGVPIAY
+412 
-419 FLGFYTPLAGSG
+419 
-431 IWLGL
+431 
-436 VAGLSFAAIGLSVRF
+436 
-451 RRYLAN
+451 
-457 YDAATA
+457 

>member
-1 MTRRVYGDYM
+1 M
-11 ALSQKTFQHI
+11 ALSQKTFQNI

-81 MPMVSSAAAVGDDT
+81 MPMVSSAAAVGNDT

-105 WLSVIYGI
+105 WLSVVYGL
-113 FALPIFYMSEII
+113 FALPMFYMSETI
-125 FLALGQQPELAEYA
+125 FLALGQQPELARHA

-168 TKIIMLITCGVAI
+168 TKVIMLITCGIAI

-211 VNILMAIIT
+211 VNFLMAIIT
-220 SIYAVYILPQHD
+220 SIYAVHILPQHA

-278 IALASHG
+278 IALAAHG

-293 TFMAHLGLSH
+293 TFMAHLGLSS

-317 RYAMTEVTIAGAVIS
+317 RSAMLDVTKAGAVIS
-332 VCWSLLTIILFV
+332 VCWSLLTIILFA

-369 IVLLWIAAL
+369 IILLWIAAL

-436 VAGLSFAAIGLSVRF
+436 VAGLSFAAVGLSVRF
-451 RRYLAN
+451 RRYLAK
-457 YDAATA
+457 YDAATV

>member
-1 MTRRVYGDYM
+1 MTRRVYVDHM
-11 ALSQKTFQHI
+11 APSQMTFQNI

-81 MPMVSSAAAVGDDT
+81 MPIVSSAAAVGDDT

-105 WLSVIYGI
+105 WISMIYGI
-113 FALPIFYMSEII
+113 FALPIFYMSETI
-125 FLALGQQPELAEYA
+125 LLGLGQQPELAQYA

-148 AIIPSLW
+148 AIISSLW

-211 VNILMAIIT
+211 VNFLMAVIT

-278 IALASHG
+278 IALAAHG

-317 RYAMTEVTIAGAVIS
+317 WSAMVQVTKAGAVIS

-358 EAARDAIIAYG
+358 EAAREAIIAYG
-369 IVLLWIAAL
+369 VVLLWIAAL

-436 VAGLSFAAIGLSVRF
+436 VAGLSFAAIGLSARF

>member
-1 MTRRVYGDYM
+1 MTISRS
-11 ALSQKTFQHI
+11 LI
-21 QKLFVLGL
+21 QNIRKLFSLGL

-38 MLIGVTDIVMV
+38 MMIGVTDIVMV

-73 GSGVAFAV
+73 GSGVAFAL

-95 TVRRSTRMAL
+95 TVRRSTRMSL
-105 WLSVIYGI
+105 WLSMIYGVLS
-113 FALPIFYMSEII
+113 LPIFYMSEGI
-125 FLALGQQPELAEYA
+125 FLALGQQAELAAYA

-148 AIIPSLW
+148 AIIPALW

-161 YLSAMEF
+161 YLAAMEF
-168 TKIIMLITCGVAI
+168 TKVIMFITAGVAV
-181 LNVGFNHVLIF
+181 LNIGFNHVLIF

-211 VNILMAIIT
+211 VNILTAVIT
-220 SIYAVYILPQHD
+220 SIYAIVILPQHT
-232 LFARFYRPDWGA
+232 LFARFYRADWPA
-244 LIKVFKLGAPIGLSI
+244 LVKVFKLGMPIGLSM

-278 IALASHG
+278 IALAAHG

-303 AVTIRMGNAAGRKD
+303 AVTIRIGNAAGRQD
-317 RYAMTEVTIAGAVIS
+317 RDAMVDVTKAGVWIS
-332 VCWSLLTIILFV
+332 VLWSFFTIILFV
-344 GFGAQLISLFLDAD
+344 GLGSNLVSLFLDAD

-369 IVLLWIAAL
+369 VVLLWIAAL

-389 IGLLRGV
+389 IGLLRGI
-396 QDTAIPMV
+396 QDTAGPMV
-404 ITVIGYWG
+404 ITVFGYWG
-412 VGVPIAY
+412 VGIPTAY
-419 FLGFYTPLAGSG
+419 LLGFHTQLAGSG

-436 VAGLSFAAIGLSVRF
+436 VAGLSFAAIGLSMRF
-451 RRYLAN
+451 RGFLAT
-457 YDAATA
+457 YEAKP

>member
-1 MTRRVYGDYM
+1 MTISRS
-11 ALSQKTFQHI
+11 LI
-21 QKLFVLGL
+21 QNIRKLFALGL

-73 GSGVAFAV
+73 GSGVAFAL

-95 TVRRSTRMAL
+95 TVRRSTRMSL
-105 WLSVIYGI
+105 WLSMIYGVMS
-113 FALPIFYMSEII
+113 LPIFYMSEGI
-125 FLALGQQPELAEYA
+125 FLALGQQAELAAYA

-148 AIIPSLW
+148 AIIPALW

-161 YLSAMEF
+161 YLAAMEF
-168 TKIIMLITCGVAI
+168 TKVIMFITAGVAV
-181 LNVGFNHVLIF
+181 LNIGFNHVLIF

-211 VNILMAIIT
+211 VNILTAVIT
-220 SIYAVYILPQHD
+220 SIYAVMILPQHT
-232 LFARFYRPDWGA
+232 LFARFYRVDWPA
-244 LIKVFKLGAPIGLSI
+244 LVKVFKLGMPIGLSM

-278 IALASHG
+278 IALAAHG

-303 AVTIRMGNAAGRKD
+303 AVTIRIGNAAGRQD
-317 RYAMTEVTIAGAVIS
+317 RDAMVDVTKAGVWIS
-332 VCWSLLTIILFV
+332 VLWSFFTIILFV
-344 GFGAQLISLFLDAD
+344 GLGPNLVSLFLDAD

-369 IVLLWIAAL
+369 VVLLWIAAL

-389 IGLLRGV
+389 IGLLRGI
-396 QDTAIPMV
+396 QDTAGPMV
-404 ITVIGYWG
+404 ITVFGYWG
-412 VGVPIAY
+412 VGIPTAY
-419 FLGFYTPLAGSG
+419 LLGFHTQLAGSG

-436 VAGLSFAAIGLSVRF
+436 VAGLSFAAIGLSMRF
-451 RRYLAN
+451 RGFLAT
-457 YDAATA
+457 YEAKP

>member
-1 MTRRVYGDYM
+1 MTISRS
-11 ALSQKTFQHI
+11 LI
-21 QKLFVLGL
+21 QNIRKLFALGL

-73 GSGVAFAV
+73 GSGVAFAL

-95 TVRRSTRMAL
+95 TVRRSTRMSL
-105 WLSVIYGI
+105 WLSMIYGVMS
-113 FALPIFYMSEII
+113 LPIFYMSEGI
-125 FLALGQQPELAEYA
+125 FLALGQQAELAAYA

-148 AIIPSLW
+148 AIIPALW

-161 YLSAMEF
+161 YLAAMEF
-168 TKIIMLITCGVAI
+168 TKVIMFITAGVAV
-181 LNVGFNHVLIF
+181 LNIGFNHVLIF

-211 VNILMAIIT
+211 VNILTAVIT
-220 SIYAVYILPQHD
+220 SIYAVMILPQHT
-232 LFARFYRPDWGA
+232 LFARFYRADWPA
-244 LIKVFKLGAPIGLSI
+244 LVKVFKLGMPIGLSM

-278 IALASHG
+278 IALAAHG

-303 AVTIRMGNAAGRKD
+303 AVTIRIGNAAGRQD
-317 RYAMTEVTIAGAVIS
+317 RDAMVDVTKAGVWIS
-332 VCWSLLTIILFV
+332 VLWSFFTIILFV
-344 GFGAQLISLFLDAD
+344 GLGPNLVSLFLDAD

-369 IVLLWIAAL
+369 VVLLWIAAL

-389 IGLLRGV
+389 IGLLRGI
-396 QDTAIPMV
+396 QDTAGPMV
-404 ITVIGYWG
+404 ITVFGYWG
-412 VGVPIAY
+412 VGIPTAY
-419 FLGFYTPLAGSG
+419 LLGFHTQLAGSG

-436 VAGLSFAAIGLSVRF
+436 VAGLSFAAIGLSMRF
-451 RRYLAN
+451 RGFLAT
-457 YDAATA
+457 YEAKP